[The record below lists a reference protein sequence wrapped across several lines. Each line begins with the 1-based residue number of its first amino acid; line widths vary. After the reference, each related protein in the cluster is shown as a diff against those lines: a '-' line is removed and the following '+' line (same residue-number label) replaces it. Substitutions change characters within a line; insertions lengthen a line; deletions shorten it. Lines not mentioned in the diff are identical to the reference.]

1 MSKTQAK
8 TQTQTT
14 FEKANAVARDLFL
27 ANLGLYGKA
36 FEQSQEFYNKT
47 QASYK
52 QAGDKVQE
60 LVGKREKIFADLV
73 KRGEK
78 VQADAQAKFEEL
90 SAKPKTLVEEQVEAV
105 KSGVE
110 KLKER
115 VASRKTE
122 TQAAA

>member
-1 MSKTQAK
+1 MTKNQTK
-8 TQTQTT
+8 TQTT

-36 FEQSQEFYNKT
+36 FEQSQET
-47 QASYK
+47 YK
-52 QAGDKVQE
+52 QAGEKVQA
-60 LVGKREKIFADLV
+60 LIGKRETIYADLV

-78 VQADAQAKFEEL
+78 VQVEAQAKFEEL
-90 SAKPKTLVEEQVEAV
+90 SAKPKTLVEEQVAAV
-105 KSGVE
+105 KSSVE

-122 TQAAA
+122 VQTATAQA